1 MPSTEQKNTIVP
13 LNLPPRELQL
23 ERDAEGTI
31 YVFDPLRGKKVI
43 LTPEEWVRQHFVAHL
58 IADLGY
64 PRSLVAN
71 EVGLNLNGLSRR
83 CDTVVWRQAEPLAL
97 VEYKAPSVAIT
108 RKVFEQ
114 IIRYNM
120 VFCAPYL
127 IVTNGLDHYCCRITD
142 NKVSFLNEIPR
153 YEEL

>member
-1 MPSTEQKNTIVP
+1 MPFTDQKNTIVP

-23 ERDAEGTI
+23 ERDAAGVI
-31 YVFDPLRGKKVI
+31 YVFDPLRHKKVV

-64 PRSLVAN
+64 PPSLVAN
-71 EVGLNLNGLSRR
+71 EVGLTLNGLSRR
-83 CDTVVWRQAEPLAL
+83 CDTVVWRNAAPLVL

-108 RKVFEQ
+108 RRVFEQ

-120 VFCAPYL
+120 VFRAPYL
-127 IVTNGLDHYCCRITD
+127 MVSNGLDHYCCRVND
-142 NKVSFLNEIPR
+142 NKVTFLKEIPR